1 MILTKFFRYK
11 NPILFGLLPILFA
24 LLIDVPA
31 YAQDKSPG
39 EEKPTN
45 IKWATKED
53 MIIINYDLNSPP
65 EEKYDVSIIMK
76 REGDAS
82 FSVIPSTVEGDI
94 GVGLFAG
101 AGREI
106 RWYYRRDFP
115 QGLQGSGYYFEIHV
129 KMIKE
134 SSNLIYYIVG
144 AAAVTGGLIV
154 LLVSRNQNTT
164 VPPLDLPTPP
174 TRP

>member
-1 MILTKFFRYK
+1 MILTKFLQYQK
-11 NPILFGLLPILFA
+11 PILFGLLPLLFA

-31 YAQDKSPG
+31 FAQEKSSD

-45 IKWATKED
+45 VKWSTKED
-53 MIIINYDLNSPP
+53 IIIINYDLNSPT

-76 REGDAS
+76 REGDDS
-82 FSVIPSTVEGDI
+82 FAVVPAAVEGDI
-94 GVGLFAG
+94 GTGLFAG
-101 AGREI
+101 TGREI

-115 QGLQGSGYYFEIHV
+115 QGLQGSGYYFEIHI

-134 SSNLIYYIVG
+134 SSKLIYYIVG

-164 VPPLDLPTPP
+164 IPPLDLPTPP
-174 TRP
+174 ARP